1 MYSSNKIPISKL
13 FNSHVANLRY
23 FQSYNDF
30 DKYIDRS
37 KFLTEIE
44 ALIRKLE
51 AKYFIEIAEHDN
63 GTIAIYVNNLPIE

>member
-1 MYSSNKIPISKL
+1 MYSCNKIPVSKL
-13 FNSHVANLRY
+13 YNSHVANLRD
-23 FQSYNDF
+23 FQAYNKF
-30 DKYIDRS
+30 DEYIDRS